1 MQATES
7 SLISRVLLCLW
18 AFAAAP
24 TVAAQTTASFV
35 TVVGDVY
42 IGERKVQQDEP
53 IDLGTTVTTRAGS
66 FATVRVEWP
75 VADTRCYRETM
86 FGFGSP
92 YKVEPPPAI
101 VGCDGDGRVAYGG
114 VSEKYGI
121 ALGKGDDPVSTASE
135 EFDHL
140 AAALSKGMIIRPG
153 ESRQA
158 TDYNAPGGTKTG
170 SAAACARLCGDDP
183 MCNAMTYIPDQNMCW
198 LKADRGTAVSAPDM
212 VSAVRKLDPKT
223 IQLRDNAVQ
232 PRDIARRP
240 R

>member
-1 MQATES
+1 M
-7 SLISRVLLCLW
+7 
-18 AFAAAP
+18 
-24 TVAAQTTASFV
+24 VAAQTTARFV

-42 IGERKVQQDEP
+42 VGERKVQQDEA

-75 VADTRCYRETM
+75 KGDIRCFRESM
-86 FGFGSP
+86 FGFGWP
-92 YKVEPPPAI
+92 YTVEPPPAI
-101 VGCDGDGRVAYGG
+101 VGCDRNSLVAYGG

-121 ALGKGDDPVSTASE
+121 AIGKGDDPTENGAVGDPAASE
-135 EFDHL
+135 EFDQL

-158 TDYNAPGGTKTG
+158 TDYNTPGGTKTG

-183 MCNAMTYIPDQNMCW
+183 MCNAMTYIPDQDVCW

-212 VSAVRKLDPKT
+212 VSAVRKVDPGT
-223 IQLRDNAVQ
+223 FRSRDVARPVV
-232 PRDIARRP
+232 RDEVEHR
-240 R
+240 